1 MTERTATNEQGGTDM
16 AEQYVG
22 PSAIR
27 IANLLPHR
35 VSFERGWFWTTTAVC
50 HGGKSDGLAFRQ
62 RPDGN
67 GIEVKCHTGG
77 CSAGV
82 VITEL
87 EVLIGLSIWTAYA
100 QVHDTPVKAPEKQPW
115 WKRKKVMVAGAV
127 VLVVAAPLHDARRG
141 ALLPEPRRAGHRGAA
156 ASAVHAP
163 ASGRQ
168 AASTLTTGVSGSLI
182 PIPNTQGPSPS
193 GGGPSSLPASGRN
206 RQGNKARALRRC
218 TMTTATLA
226 TGTRSMDTVDRP
238 RRSLEELVD
247 QLFAAMGFKDPET
260 ETAETA
266 ETGAVRSIHEA
277 RRLRQAGDVDGALAV
292 LAGVD
297 AAQAETREVR
307 WAFSEWTQL
316 VKRRFGGRGALV
328 YSQGTGRAAALVPTG
343 DGGTLEV
350 AAVLGMR
357 WRPGK
362 VVSGRSLRGLRPLTG
377 GA

>member
-1 MTERTATNEQGGTDM
+1 M

-22 PSAIR
+22 PSAMR
-27 IANLLPHR
+27 IANLLPRR
-35 VSFERGWFWTTTAVC
+35 VSFERGWFWTTTAIC

-87 EVLIGLSIWTAYA
+87 EVLIGLPIWTAYA
-100 QVHDTPVKAPEKQPW
+100 QVNDTPVKAPEKQPW
-115 WKRKKVMVAGAV
+115 WKQKR
-127 VLVVAAPLHDARRG
+127 VLVACGGRPGDWGAAADARRG

-156 ASAVHAP
+156 APPVHAP
-163 ASGRQ
+163 ASCRQ
-168 AASTLTTGVSGSLI
+168 ATSTLTTGVSGSLI

-206 RQGNKARALRRC
+206 RQGNKAQALRRC

-247 QLFAAMGFKDPET
+247 QLMAAMGFKDPET
-260 ETAETA
+260 ETAATEIPS
-266 ETGAVRSIHEA
+266 VRS
-277 RRLRQAGDVDGALAV
+277 
-292 LAGVD
+292 
-297 AAQAETREVR
+297 
-307 WAFSEWTQL
+307 
-316 VKRRFGGRGALV
+316 
-328 YSQGTGRAAALVPTG
+328 RAST
-343 DGGTLEV
+343 
-350 AAVLGMR
+350 
-357 WRPGK
+357 RPG
-362 VVSGRSLRGLRPLTG
+362 VSGRRETSTARWRSSPAWTRRKRRRRRSG
-377 GA
+377 GPSPSGRSW